1 MVGYS
6 TGYDNVDLVTIR
18 ENTEGEYSGIEHEV
32 GETEGGRERGKST
45 QTTHIHTSHTD
56 THTCTTMYTHTHTHT
71 QVVDGVVQ
79 SIKLITH
86 KASMRVA
93 EFAFQYAR
101 STGRKTVT
109 AVHKS
114 NIMRRADGLF
124 LSCCDEVA
132 ERYPDIQYT
141 NMYLDTACLHVR
153 GEVWITLYS
162 WGSKQLSLSLQLVKD
177 PTRFD
182 VLVMPNLYGD
192 ILSDLCAGLVGGLG
206 LTPSGNIGADGIA
219 IFEAVSPVL

>member
-1 MVGYS
+1 M
-6 TGYDNVDLVTIR
+6 
-18 ENTEGEYSGIEHEV
+18 
-32 GETEGGRERGKST
+32 
-45 QTTHIHTSHTD
+45 HTSH
-56 THTCTTMYTHTHTHT
+56 THTHTHT
-71 QVVDGVVQ
+71 HAQVVDGVVQ

-132 ERYPDIQYT
+132 KRFPDIRYT

-153 GEVWITLYS
+153 GEGWITLYS
-162 WGSKQLSLSLQLVKD
+162 
-177 PTRFD
+177 
-182 VLVMPNLYGD
+182 
-192 ILSDLCAGLVGGLG
+192 
-206 LTPSGNIGADGIA
+206 
-219 IFEAVSPVL
+219 